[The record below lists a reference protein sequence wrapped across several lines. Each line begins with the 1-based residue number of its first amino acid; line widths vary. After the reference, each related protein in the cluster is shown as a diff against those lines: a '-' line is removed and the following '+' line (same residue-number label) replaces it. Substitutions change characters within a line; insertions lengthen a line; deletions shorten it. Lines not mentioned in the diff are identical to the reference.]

1 MQIKTRKQDH
11 IKQSRALSHPDRTT
25 QYTMR
30 QMFSAVHAPTPLCPV
45 SVVCPQCAI
54 GAAMAPKVSRR
65 LSSPNAA
72 ATPQPP
78 KKSRRLTGNA
88 LSSALPPPNKQNRRL
103 GAQSW
108 PRDPSIRGAITA
120 PFGSRPSLEA
130 QAKTMPAARAGADLE
145 LAELSD
151 GTTSDA
157 AQQVQRSRTLLRV
170 RRGRYR
176 VRKYVDAVMDAGGQ
190 SFLEKNTVEPKSQF
204 RYDSSLR
211 TFLAYTEANSLPLT
225 TSLDWDEALVT
236 FMNRRF
242 FEGHQAYIGEVLIC
256 AVMDKLPEFSKGGNR
271 SLPRAWK
278 CVKGWRRLTPGRSR
292 RAWPMAFWAGMATR
306 LVQRGQLVQ
315 AVLLLV
321 AVSSYARPS
330 ELLALRKDDLHP
342 PARGIS
348 KTWSLRLRAEELL
361 KPSKV
366 GSFDDTISLD
376 SPELRWLEPVLIE
389 LKKGN
394 GDDPLFNTDYPEYV
408 KAFKRAVSDL
418 GAPADKVVPYCT
430 RHSGASI
437 DRARKT

>member
-1 MQIKTRKQDH
+1 
-11 IKQSRALSHPDRTT
+11 
-25 QYTMR
+25 
-30 QMFSAVHAPTPLCPV
+30 
-45 SVVCPQCAI
+45 
-54 GAAMAPKVSRR
+54 
-65 LSSPNAA
+65 
-72 ATPQPP
+72 
-78 KKSRRLTGNA
+78 
-88 LSSALPPPNKQNRRL
+88 
-103 GAQSW
+103 
-108 PRDPSIRGAITA
+108 
-120 PFGSRPSLEA
+120 
-130 QAKTMPAARAGADLE
+130 MPAARAGADLE

-176 VRKYVDAVMDAGGQ
+176 VRKYVDAVMDADGQ

-292 RAWPMAFWAGMATR
+292 RAWPWALWAGMATH
-306 LVQRGQLVQ
+306 LVSAGELSA
-315 AVLLLV
+315 AVLLLTL
-321 AVSSYARPS
+321 VSTYARPS
-330 ELLALRKDDLHP
+330 EIFALRRADLHAP
-342 PARGIS
+342 VTGIS
-348 KTWSLRLRAEELL
+348 RSWSMRLRAEELL
-361 KPSKV
+361 QPSKV
-366 GSFDDTISLD
+366 GVFDDTIALD
-376 SPELRWLEPVLIE
+376 SPELAWLTPVLQE
-389 LKKGN
+389 LKKGAP
-394 GDDPLFNTDYPEYV
+394 DALLFPLDYPMYV
-408 KAFKRAVSDL
+408 KLFRQAVAAL
-418 GAPADKVVPYCT
+418 GAPVDTVLPYCS

-437 DRARKT
+437 DRARRTRTQEEVARRGRWSNLKSTQRYEKAASLTASWSLLTPALRTWCEACEKALEAIIIHGKEMPPPPRT